1 VATETV
7 NRHPLSFHTVFTNF
21 LNPSDTRFAVSL
33 QIGNVKTLTL
43 LLLTV
48 STLALSIPARADGFI
63 VINRP
68 ASPIVAPFPYAPL
81 EVSYHHVNVKIDGQ
95 ICTTSVDEEFYNPN
109 PQRLEGTYLFPV
121 PKTAQIDKFTMEING
136 RQTEAE
142 LLPADKARS
151 IYEDI
156 VRRERDPALLEYADR
171 DVFRV
176 HIYPIE
182 GNSRKE
188 VKISYTEVLKADSG
202 LVSYTYPLNTEK
214 FSAAPI
220 HDVSIAVQL
229 NSDRPLTSIYSPTHD
244 VEIKRPD
251 PNHAVIGYEAKD
263 VRPDTDFQLFF
274 APQKQD
280 VSLDLLT
287 YRADPDDD
295 GYFLLLASP
304 GINSKSTHLP
314 KDVTF
319 VLDTSGSMADDN
331 KLVQA
336 KKALNYCLANLNP
349 DDRFEIIR
357 FSTEPEP
364 LFGKLTPASDDSV
377 ASAQK
382 FVSALK
388 PEGGTAIFDALHQA
402 MALRS
407 ADSNRPYIVV
417 FITDGM
423 PTVGETSDD
432 AIVAETDQAADQGTR
447 VFCFGLGTDVNAHLL
462 DRIAEHTRA
471 VSDYVLPNEDI
482 EIKVSNFF
490 AKIHEPVLS
499 NVKLA
504 FPDGIR
510 VTKMYPQ
517 EMPDLFQGDQLVL
530 CGRYSGDGSGDCVI
544 DGDAGGQHQHFTV
557 PVAFPKTADAQAFVP
572 RLWAS
577 RRVAYLLDQ
586 IRLHGENDEL
596 KTEATDLARQ
606 FGLVTP
612 YTAYLIMQDEQGR
625 HVAEENQVMRD
636 FGKDASAQSSASVAF
651 DTFVKRTDGSAGVA
665 VARLQ
670 NTEKYAMHD
679 ESDLLAGNVEAAQA
693 MNVPIDA
700 VTAASAA
707 PMGGTSYNTI
717 QAPSNDA
724 NTRVVQ
730 YTQRAKYIAGR
741 AFFQNG
747 NQWIDN
753 NVSKQNS
760 GQSVRIKFGSDDYF
774 NLIAQNPEARPWLAL
789 GQNVKLVLNNTV
801 YDIYDDAN

>member
-1 VATETV
+1 
-7 NRHPLSFHTVFTNF
+7 
-21 LNPSDTRFAVSL
+21 
-33 QIGNVKTLTL
+33 VKTKALLFLLASVL
-43 LLLTV
+43 LLAPA
-48 STLALSIPARADGFI
+48 ALVRADGFI

-68 ASPIVAPFPYAPL
+68 VPVPNAPFPYAPL
-81 EVSYHHVNVKIDGQ
+81 EVGYHHVNVKIDGQ
-95 ICTTSVDEEFYNPN
+95 ICTTTVDEAFYNPN
-109 PQRLEGTYLFPV
+109 SQQLEGTYLFPV
-121 PKTAQIDKFTMEING
+121 PKTAQIDKFTMNING
-136 RQTEAE
+136 KDTDAE
-142 LLPADKARS
+142 LLDADKARA

-171 DVFRV
+171 GVFRV
-176 HIYPIE
+176 HVYPIE
-182 GNSRKE
+182 GHSHKT
-188 VKISYTEVLKADSG
+188 VKISYTEVLKSDSG
-202 LVSYTYPLNTEK
+202 LVSYIYPLNTEK
-214 FSAAPI
+214 FSSALI

-229 NSDRPLTSIYSPTHD
+229 NSDRALTSIYSPTHD

-287 YRADPDDD
+287 YRDKPDDD

-304 GINSKSTHLP
+304 GLKAKEHHLP

-336 KKALNYCLANLNP
+336 KKALAFCLANLNP

-357 FSTEPEP
+357 FSTEPEQ
-364 LFGKLTPASDDSV
+364 LFGKLTSASEENV
-377 ASAQK
+377 ADAQK
-382 FVSALK
+382 FVKKLN

-402 MALRS
+402 MALRPEKS
-407 ADSNRPYIVV
+407 DRPYVVV

-423 PTVGETSDD
+423 PTVGETNDD
-432 AIVAETDQAADQGTR
+432 AIVAETDRAADDGTR

-471 VSDYVLPNEDI
+471 VSDYILPDEDL
-482 EIKVSNFF
+482 EVKVSNFF
-490 AKIHEPVLS
+490 AKIREPVLS
-499 NVKLA
+499 DVKLT
-504 FPDGIR
+504 FPDGIK

-517 EMPDLFQGDQLVL
+517 QMPDLFRGDQLVL
-530 CGRYSGDGSGDCVI
+530 CGRYSGDGSGDCLI
-544 DGDAGGQHQHFTV
+544 EGNAGGEKESFKV
-557 PVAFPKTADAQAFVP
+557 PVTFPKSSDAQPFVS

-577 RRVAYLLDQ
+577 RRVAYLMDE
-586 IRLHGENDEL
+586 IRLHGENSEL
-596 KTEATDLARQ
+596 KNEATDLARQ

-612 YTAYLIMQDEQGR
+612 YTAYLIMEDEQGR

-636 FGKDASAQSSASVAF
+636 LATDKDASVSASGAYDLF
-651 DTFVKRTDGSAGVA
+651 KSKTEGATGSAGVA
-665 VARLQ
+665 VAKAQ
-670 NTEKYAMHD
+670 NSMKYARQAMD
-679 ESDLLAGNVEAAQA
+679 SLETANAQAAVA
-693 MNVPIDA
+693 MNVP
-700 VTAASAA
+700 TAAAQPVPA
-707 PMGGTSYNTI
+707 PPLAGTSYNTI
-717 QAPSNDA
+717 SAPADDA

-753 NVSKQNS
+753 NVSAQNS
-760 GQSVRIKFGSDDYF
+760 ANAVRVKFGSDDYF
-774 NLIAQNPEARPWLAL
+774 ALIAQHPEARPWLAL
-789 GQNVKLVLNNTV
+789 GQNVKLLLASTV
-801 YDIYDDAN
+801 YDIYGDTTTN

>member
-1 VATETV
+1 MKFRA
-7 NRHPLSFHTVFTNF
+7 FF
-21 LNPSDTRFAVSL
+21 
-33 QIGNVKTLTL
+33 L
-43 LLLTV
+43 LLALTGF
-48 STLALSIPARADGFI
+48 ARADGFI

-68 ASPIVAPFPYAPL
+68 VSPIPAPFPYAPL
-81 EVSYHHVNVKIDGQ
+81 EVSFHHVNVKIEGQ

-109 PQRLEGTYLFPV
+109 GQTLEGTYLFPV
-121 PKTAQIDKFTMEING
+121 PVDAQIDKFSMEING
-136 RQTEAE
+136 KETEAE
-142 LLPADKARS
+142 LLPADKARA

-171 DVFRV
+171 GVFRV
-176 HIYPIE
+176 HVYPIE

-214 FSAAPI
+214 FSSALI

-229 NSDRPLTSIYSPTHD
+229 NSDRPLTSIYSPTHE

-251 PNHAVIGYEAKD
+251 ANHAVVGFEAKD

-287 YRADPDDD
+287 YRDKADDD

-304 GINSKSTHLP
+304 GSKAKAHHLP

-336 KKALNYCLANLNP
+336 KKALRYCLANLNE
-349 DDRFEIIR
+349 DDRFEIVR

-364 LFGKLTPASDDSV
+364 LFGKLTPASADSV
-377 ASAQK
+377 DTAQK
-382 FVSALK
+382 FVDKLK
-388 PEGGTAIFDALHQA
+388 PSGGTAIFDALHQA
-402 MALRS
+402 MALRPEKS
-407 ADSNRPYIVV
+407 DRPFVVV

-423 PTVGETSDD
+423 PTVGETNDD
-432 AIVAETDQAADQGTR
+432 KIVAETDAAAAQGTR

-462 DRIAEHTRA
+462 DRIAENTRA
-471 VSDYVLPNEDI
+471 VSDYILPEEDL
-482 EIKVSNFF
+482 EVKVSNFF
-490 AKIHEPVLS
+490 AKIKEPVLS
-499 NVKLA
+499 DVKLT
-504 FPDGIR
+504 FPDGIK

-517 EMPDLFQGDQLVL
+517 TMPDLFQGDQLVL

-544 DGDAGGQHQHFTV
+544 TGDAGGEPQTFKV
-557 PVAFPKTADAQAFVP
+557 PVNFAKMSDAQPFVP

-577 RRVAYLLDQ
+577 RRVAYLLDE
-586 IRLHGENDEL
+586 IRLHGENNEL
-596 KTEATDLARQ
+596 KSEATDLARQ

-612 YTAYLIMQDEQGR
+612 YTAYLIMQDESGR
-625 HVAEENQVMRD
+625 GVAEKNQVMKD
-636 FGKDASAQSSASVAF
+636 FALDKEANVSATDAYEKFQNQ
-651 DTFVKRTDGSAGVA
+651 TDGSTGVR
-665 VARLQ
+665 VARMQNALKSSGPVDSSMLQ
-670 NTEKYAMHD
+670 
-679 ESDLLAGNVEAAQA
+679 GNMEAAAA
-693 MNVPIDA
+693 MNLPTSA
-700 VTAASAA
+700 VTAAPAA
-707 PMGGTSYNTI
+707 PMGGTSYNTV
-717 QAPSNDA
+717 QAPA
-724 NTRVVQ
+724 TEARARVVQ

-753 NVSKQNS
+753 NVSAQNS
-760 GQSVRIKFGSDDYF
+760 DKSVRIKFGSDEYF
-774 NLIAQNPEARPWLAL
+774 TLLAQHPEARPWLAL
-789 GQNVKLVLNNTV
+789 GENVKVLLASTV
-801 YDIYDDAN
+801 YDIYDDTN

>member
-1 VATETV
+1 MKIQA
-7 NRHPLSFHTVFTNF
+7 
-21 LNPSDTRFAVSL
+21 
-33 QIGNVKTLTL
+33 L
-43 LLLTV
+43 LLLTA
-48 STLALSIPARADGFI
+48 STLLLAFSAPVRADGFI

-68 ASPIVAPFPYAPL
+68 VSPIPAPFPYAPL
-81 EVSYHHVNVKIDGQ
+81 EVTYHHVNVRIDGQ

-121 PKTAQIDKFTMEING
+121 PVTAQIDKFTMEING
-136 RQTEAE
+136 QETEAE
-142 LLPADKARS
+142 LLPADKARA

-171 DVFRV
+171 GVFRV
-176 HIYPIE
+176 HVYPIE
-182 GNSRKE
+182 GNSRKQ
-188 VKISYTEVLKADSG
+188 VKISYTEILKADAG

-214 FSAAPI
+214 FSSAPI
-220 HDVSIAVQL
+220 HDVSISVQL

-244 VEIKRPD
+244 VEITRPD
-251 PNHAVIGYEAKD
+251 PNHAVVGYEAKD

-287 YRADPDDD
+287 YRADENDD

-304 GINSKSTHLP
+304 GAKAKATHLP

-319 VLDTSGSMADDN
+319 VLDTSGSMADDD

-336 KKALNYCLANLNP
+336 KKALAFCLANLNE

-357 FSTEPEP
+357 FSTEPEQ

-377 ASAQK
+377 ATAQK
-382 FVSALK
+382 FVKKLK
-388 PEGGTAIFDALHQA
+388 PQGGTAIFDALHQA
-402 MALRS
+402 MALRPDKS
-407 ADSNRPYIVV
+407 DRPYVVV

-423 PTVGETSDD
+423 PTVGETNDD

-462 DRIAEHTRA
+462 DRIAEHTHA
-471 VSDYVLPNEDI
+471 VSDYILPNEDL
-482 EIKVSNFF
+482 EIKISSFF
-490 AKIHEPVLS
+490 AKIREPVLA
-499 NVKLA
+499 NVKLT

-517 EMPDLFQGDQLVL
+517 AMPDLFQGDQLVL
-530 CGRYSGDGSGDCVI
+530 CGRYSGEGSGDCVI
-544 DGDAGGQHQHFTV
+544 EGNAGGERQSFKV
-557 PVAFPKTADAQAFVP
+557 PVTFPRTSSAQPFVP

-577 RRVAYLLDQ
+577 RRVAYLLDE

-596 KTEATDLARQ
+596 KNEATDLARQ

-612 YTAYLIMQDEQGR
+612 YTAYLIMEDERGR
-625 HVAEENQVMRD
+625 HVAEEDQVMRD
-636 FGKDASAQSSASVAF
+636 FARDKDAQA
-651 DTFVKRTDGSAGVA
+651 SAGGAYNAFRNQADGPSGVA
-665 VARLQ
+665 IARLQ
-670 NTEKYAMHD
+670 NTMKYSTHAA
-679 ESDLLAGNVEAAQA
+679 SDLTSVNAEAAKA
-693 MNVPIDA
+693 MNVPVDA
-700 VTAASAA
+700 VTATTA
-707 PMGGTSYNTI
+707 PMSGTSYNTI
-717 QAPSNDA
+717 QAPA
-724 NTRVVQ
+724 LEAGTRVVQ

-753 NVSKQNS
+753 SVSKQNG

-774 NLIAQNPEARPWLAL
+774 ALLAAHPEARPWLAL
-789 GQNVKLVLNNTV
+789 GQNVKLLLASTV
-801 YDIYDDAN
+801 YDIYDDTATN

>member
-1 VATETV
+1 VTIRALIL
-7 NRHPLSFHTVFTNF
+7 LSSSALVLAFT
-21 LNPSDTRFAVSL
+21 SL
-33 QIGNVKTLTL
+33 
-43 LLLTV
+43 
-48 STLALSIPARADGFI
+48 ARADGFI

-68 ASPIVAPFPYAPL
+68 SFPISAPFPYAPL

-109 PQRLEGTYLFPV
+109 AQQLEGTYLFPV
-121 PKTAQIDKFTMEING
+121 PATAQIDKFTMEING
-136 RQTEAE
+136 QETEAE
-142 LLPADKARS
+142 LLPADKARA

-171 DVFRV
+171 GVFRV
-176 HIYPIE
+176 HVYPIE
-182 GNSRKE
+182 GNSRKH

-220 HDVSIAVQL
+220 HDVSITVEL
-229 NSDRPLTSIYSPTHD
+229 NSDRPITSIYSPTQE
-244 VEIKRPD
+244 VEIKRSD
-251 PNHAVIGYEAKD
+251 PNHAVVGYEAKD

-287 YRADPDDD
+287 YRDDPDQD

-304 GINSKSTHLP
+304 GANAKARHLP

-336 KKALNYCLANLNP
+336 KKALAFCLANLNE

-364 LFGKLTPASDDSV
+364 LFGKLTPASEDSV
-377 ASAQK
+377 SDAQK
-382 FVSALK
+382 FVAKLK

-402 MALRS
+402 MALRPDKS
-407 ADSNRPYIVV
+407 DRPYVVV

-423 PTVGETSDD
+423 PTVGETNND
-432 AIVAETDQAADQGTR
+432 AIVAETDEAADQGTR

-462 DRIAEHTRA
+462 DRIAENTHA
-471 VSDYVLPNEDI
+471 VSDYILPSEDL

-490 AKIHEPVLS
+490 AKIREPVLS
-499 NVKLA
+499 QVKLT
-504 FPDGIR
+504 FPDGIK

-517 EMPDLFQGDQLVL
+517 AMPDLFQGDQLVL
-530 CGRYSGDGSGDCVI
+530 CGRFSGDGSGDCTI
-544 DGDAGGQHQHFTV
+544 EGDAGGDHLTFKV
-557 PVAFPKTADAQAFVP
+557 PVTFAKTSTAQPFVP

-577 RRVAYLLDQ
+577 RRVAYLLDE
-586 IRLHGENDEL
+586 IRLHGENEEL

-612 YTAYLIMQDEQGR
+612 YTAYLIMEDENGR
-625 HVAEENQVMRD
+625 HVATGNQVMKD
-636 FGKDASAQSSASVAF
+636 FALDSLATSSASGAYEKFKSQADGETGVRVARMQNEMKSSLAV
-651 DTFVKRTDGSAGVA
+651 DSSLSRGNAEAA
-665 VARLQ
+665 VA
-670 NTEKYAMHD
+670 M
-679 ESDLLAGNVEAAQA
+679 S
-693 MNVPIDA
+693 VP
-700 VTAASAA
+700 VTATMAPAA
-707 PMGGTSYNTI
+707 PMGGTSFNTV
-717 QAPSNDA
+717 QAPAPDA
-724 NTRVVQ
+724 GSRVLQ

-753 NVSKQNS
+753 NVSKQNDEK
-760 GQSVRIKFGSDDYF
+760 SVRIKFGSDEYF
-774 NLIAQNPEARPWLAL
+774 ALLVQHPEARPWLAL
-789 GQNVKLVLNNTV
+789 GENVKVLLGSTV
-801 YDIYDDAN
+801 YDVYDDTN

>member
-1 VATETV
+1 MKIPA
-7 NRHPLSFHTVFTNF
+7 
-21 LNPSDTRFAVSL
+21 
-33 QIGNVKTLTL
+33 
-43 LLLTV
+43 LLLTAFAL
-48 STLALSIPARADGFI
+48 TLGLPVVRADGFI
-63 VINRP
+63 VINPPPRP
-68 ASPIVAPFPYAPL
+68 ISAPFPYAPL

-109 PQRLEGTYLFPV
+109 QQRLEGTYLFPV
-121 PKTAQIDKFTMEING
+121 PANAQIDKFTMEING
-136 RQTEAE
+136 KETEAE
-142 LLPADKARS
+142 LLPADKART

-171 DVFRV
+171 GVFRV
-176 HIYPIE
+176 RVYPIE

-188 VKISYTEVLKADSG
+188 FKISYTEVLKADSG
-202 LVSYTYPLNTEK
+202 LVNYTYPLNTEK
-214 FSAAPI
+214 FSAALI

-229 NSDRPLTSIYSPTHD
+229 NSDRPITSIYSPTQE
-244 VEIKRPD
+244 VEITRPD
-251 PNHAVIGYEAKD
+251 PNHAVVGYEAKD

-287 YRADPDDD
+287 YRENADDD

-304 GINSKSTHLP
+304 GVKQKEKPLP

-319 VLDTSGSMADDN
+319 VLDTSGSMSEDE

-336 KKALNYCLANLNP
+336 KKALSYCLANLNP

-364 LFGKLTPASDDSV
+364 LFGKLTSASDSAV
-377 ASAQK
+377 ADAQK
-382 FVSALK
+382 FVAKLR
-388 PEGGTAIFDALHQA
+388 PQGGTAIFDALHQA
-402 MALRS
+402 MSLRPDKS
-407 ADSNRPYIVV
+407 DRPYVVV

-423 PTVGETSDD
+423 PTVGETNSD
-432 AIVAETDQAADQGTR
+432 AIVAETDAAADSGTR

-462 DRIAEHTRA
+462 DRIAEHTHA
-471 VSDYVLPNEDI
+471 VSDYILPSEDL

-490 AKIHEPVLS
+490 AKIREPVLS
-499 NVKLA
+499 NVKLT
-504 FPDGIR
+504 FPDGIK

-517 EMPDLFQGDQLVL
+517 TMPDLFKGDQLVL

-544 DGDAGGQHQHFTV
+544 EGDAGGEHQTFKV
-557 PVAFPKTADAQAFVP
+557 PVIFAKTSTAQPFVP

-577 RRVAYLLDQ
+577 RRVAYLLDE
-586 IRLHGENDEL
+586 IRLHGENAEL
-596 KTEATDLARQ
+596 KDEATDLARQ

-612 YTAYLIMQDEQGR
+612 YTAYLIMEDEQGR

-636 FGKDASAQSSASVAF
+636 FAKDAQATVSANGAYTKFKNEQGG
-651 DTFVKRTDGSAGVA
+651 DTGVR

-670 NTEKYAMHD
+670 N
-679 ESDLLAGNVEAAQA
+679 DLKGSMQVDSSLDSVNAEAARA
-693 MNVPIDA
+693 MDVPA
-700 VTAASAA
+700 STVSAAPAA
-707 PMGGTSYNTI
+707 PMGGTSFNTV
-717 QAPSNDA
+717 QPPSDDA

-747 NQWIDN
+747 NQWVDN
-753 NVSKQNS
+753 NVSKRNADK
-760 GQSVRIKFGSDDYF
+760 SVRIKFGSDDYF
-774 NLIAQNPEARPWLAL
+774 ALITQHPEARPWLAL
-789 GQNVKLVLNNTV
+789 GENVKLLLDSTV
-801 YDIYDDAN
+801 YDVYDDSTPNTNKS

>member
-1 VATETV
+1 MK
-7 NRHPLSFHTVFTNF
+7 
-21 LNPSDTRFAVSL
+21 
-33 QIGNVKTLTL
+33 ILTL
-43 LLLTV
+43 LLLTA
-48 STLALSIPARADGFI
+48 STLALAIPVRADGFI

-68 ASPIVAPFPYAPL
+68 GPVPIGHFPFAPL

-109 PQRLEGTYLFPV
+109 PQQLEGTYLFPV

-136 RQTEAE
+136 KETEAE
-142 LLPADKARS
+142 LLPADKART

-171 DVFRV
+171 GVFRV
-176 HIYPIE
+176 HVYPIE
-182 GNSRKE
+182 GNSRKQ

-214 FSAAPI
+214 FSSAPI
-220 HDVSIAVQL
+220 HDVSITVQL
-229 NSDRPLTSIYSPTHD
+229 NSDRALTSIYSPTHD

-251 PNHAVIGYEAKD
+251 ANHALIGYEAKD

-287 YRADPDDD
+287 YRTDSDND

-304 GINSKSTHLP
+304 GINSKSSHLP

-336 KKALNYCLANLNP
+336 KKALAYCLANLNE
-349 DDRFEIIR
+349 DDRFEIVR
-357 FSTEPEP
+357 FSTEPEQ
-364 LFGKLTPASDDSV
+364 LFGKLTPASESAV
-377 ASAQK
+377 ADAQK
-382 FVSALK
+382 FVRKLK

-402 MALRS
+402 MALRPEKS
-407 ADSNRPYIVV
+407 ERPYVVV

-462 DRIAEHTRA
+462 DRIAEHTHA
-471 VSDYVLPNEDI
+471 VSDYILPNEDL

-499 NVKLA
+499 DVKLT
-504 FPDGIR
+504 FPDGIK

-517 EMPDLFQGDQLVL
+517 AMPDLFQGDQLVL

-544 DGDAGGQHQHFTV
+544 EGNAGGEHQSFKV
-557 PVAFPKTADAQAFVP
+557 PVTFAKTSDAQPFVP

-577 RRVAYLLDQ
+577 RRVAYLLDE

-596 KTEATDLARQ
+596 KNEATDLARQ

-612 YTAYLIMQDEQGR
+612 YTAYLIMEDEQGR
-625 HVAEENQVMRD
+625 HVAVENQVMQD
-636 FGKDASAQSSASVAF
+636 FAKDTQAKSSAGGAYDSF
-651 DTFVKRTDGSAGVA
+651 NNQTDGIAGVA
-665 VARLQ
+665 VARSQ
-670 NTEKYAMHD
+670 NSMKSSMQVD
-679 ESDLLAGNVEAAQA
+679 SDLANANAEAAVA
-693 MNVPIDA
+693 MNVPA
-700 VTAASAA
+700 ETATAAPTA
-707 PMGGTSYNTI
+707 PMPGTSYNTV
-717 QAPSNDA
+717 QPPSADA
-724 NTRVVQ
+724 STRVVQ
-730 YTQRAKYIAGR
+730 YTQRAKYVAGR

-753 NVSKQNS
+753 NVSKQN
-760 GQSVRIKFGSDDYF
+760 GGPSVRIKFGSDDYF

-789 GQNVKLVLNNTV
+789 GQNIKVVLNNTV
-801 YDIYDDAN
+801 YDIYDDTATN

>member
-1 VATETV
+1 
-7 NRHPLSFHTVFTNF
+7 
-21 LNPSDTRFAVSL
+21 
-33 QIGNVKTLTL
+33 VKIRS
-43 LLLTV
+43 LLLTAF
-48 STLALSIPARADGFI
+48 ALILGFPSLVRADGFI

-68 ASPIVAPFPYAPL
+68 ATPIPAPFPYAPL

-109 PQRLEGTYLFPV
+109 AQRLEGTYLFPI
-121 PKTAQIDKFTMEING
+121 PATAQIDKFTMQING
-136 RQTEAE
+136 QETEAE

-171 DVFRV
+171 GVFRV
-176 HIYPIE
+176 RIYPIE

-188 VKISYTEVLKADSG
+188 IKISYTEVLKADSG

-214 FSAAPI
+214 FSSAPI

-229 NSDRPLTSIYSPTHD
+229 NSDRPLTSIYSPTQE

-251 PNHAVIGYEAKD
+251 PNHAVVGWEAKD

-287 YRADPDDD
+287 YRQDADDD

-304 GINSKSTHLP
+304 GVNAKQRHLP

-319 VLDTSGSMADDN
+319 VLDTSGSMADDQ

-336 KKALNYCLANLNP
+336 KKALGFCLANLNE

-364 LFGKLTPASDDSV
+364 LFGQLTPASESAV
-377 ASAQK
+377 ADAQK
-382 FVSALK
+382 FVRKLR

-402 MALRS
+402 MALRPEKS
-407 ADSNRPYIVV
+407 DRPYVVV

-423 PTVGETSDD
+423 PTVGETNND
-432 AIVAETDQAADQGTR
+432 AIVAETDQAANQGTR

-462 DRIAEHTRA
+462 DRIAENTHA
-471 VSDYVLPNEDI
+471 VSDYILPDEDL

-490 AKIHEPVLS
+490 AKIREPVLS
-499 NVKLA
+499 NVKLS

-517 EMPDLFQGDQLVL
+517 TMPDLFQGDQLVL

-544 DGDAGGQHQHFTV
+544 EGDAGGEHQTYKV
-557 PVAFPKTADAQAFVP
+557 PVTFAKTSDAQPFVP

-577 RRVAYLLDQ
+577 RRVAYLLDE
-586 IRLHGENDEL
+586 IRLHGENPEL
-596 KTEATDLARQ
+596 KSEATDLARQ

-612 YTAYLIMQDEQGR
+612 YTAYLIMEDEQGR

-636 FGKDASAQSSASVAF
+636 FAKDADAQSRAGGAYDKF
-651 DTFVKRTDGSAGVA
+651 KHQADGDTGVR
-665 VARLQ
+665 VARL
-670 NTEKYAMHD
+670 ERD
-679 ESDLLAGNVEAAQA
+679 LESGMAVDSSLSRGNAEAAQA
-693 MNVPIDA
+693 MNVPA
-700 VTAASAA
+700 STVTAAVAA
-707 PMGGTSYNTI
+707 PMAGTGFNTV
-717 QAPSNDA
+717 QAPSLDA

-730 YTQRAKYIAGR
+730 YAQRAKYIAGR

-747 NQWIDN
+747 NQWVDN
-753 NVSKQNS
+753 NVSKQNADK
-760 GQSVRIKFGSDDYF
+760 SVRIKFGSDEYF
-774 NLIAQNPEARPWLAL
+774 ALLTQHPEARPWLAL
-789 GQNVKLVLNNTV
+789 GENVKLLLSSTV
-801 YDIYDDAN
+801 YDIYDDGPN

>member
-1 VATETV
+1 M
-7 NRHPLSFHTVFTNF
+7 NIRS
-21 LNPSDTRFAVSL
+21 
-33 QIGNVKTLTL
+33 L
-43 LLLTV
+43 LLL
-48 STLALSIPARADGFI
+48 SASALLLALPAPVRADGFI

-68 ASPIVAPFPYAPL
+68 VSPIPAPFPYAPL
-81 EVSYHHVNVKIDGQ
+81 EVTYHHVNVKIDGQ

-136 RQTEAE
+136 KETEAE
-142 LLPADKARS
+142 LLDADKARA

-171 DVFRV
+171 GVFRV
-176 HIYPIE
+176 HVYPIE
-182 GNSRKE
+182 GNSRKQ

-214 FSAAPI
+214 FSSAPI

-244 VEIKRPD
+244 VEINRPD

-280 VSLDLLT
+280 VSLDLLA
-287 YRADPDDD
+287 YRDSDAAASDDD

-304 GINSKSTHLP
+304 GVKAKDSHLP

-336 KKALNYCLANLNP
+336 KKALAFCLANLNE
-349 DDRFEIIR
+349 DDHFEIIR
-357 FSTEPEP
+357 FSTEPEQ
-364 LFGKLTPASDDSV
+364 LFGKLSPANEENV
-377 ASAQK
+377 ADAQK
-382 FVSALK
+382 FVSKLK
-388 PEGGTAIFDALHQA
+388 PQGGTAIFDALHQA
-402 MALRS
+402 MALRPGKS
-407 ADSNRPYIVV
+407 DRPYVVV

-432 AIVAETDQAADQGTR
+432 AIVGETDQAADQGTR
-447 VFCFGLGTDVNAHLL
+447 IFCFGLGTDVNAHLL

-471 VSDYVLPNEDI
+471 VSDYILPNEDL

-490 AKIHEPVLS
+490 AKIRNPVLAD
-499 NVKLA
+499 VKLT

-517 EMPDLFQGDQLVL
+517 QMPDLFQGDQLVL
-530 CGRYSGDGSGDCVI
+530 CGRYSGEGSGDCVI
-544 DGDAGGQHQHFTV
+544 EGNAGGEQQTFKI
-557 PVAFPKTADAQAFVP
+557 PVTFPKISEEQPFVP

-577 RRVAYLLDQ
+577 RRVAYLLDE
-586 IRLHGENDEL
+586 IRLHGENAEL
-596 KTEATDLARQ
+596 KSEATDLARQ

-625 HVAEENQVMRD
+625 HVAEQNQVMQD
-636 FGKDASAQSSASVAF
+636 FAKDKEAQASAGGAFDSFTNETGGQTGVSVARSQN
-651 DTFVKRTDGSAGVA
+651 DLKYGYNVDGSISKA
-665 VARLQ
+665 
-670 NTEKYAMHD
+670 NTD
-679 ESDLLAGNVEAAQA
+679 AAIA
-693 MNVPIDA
+693 MNVP
-700 VTAASAA
+700 ASVAMPATSA
-707 PMGGTSYNTI
+707 PVMGGTSYNTI
-717 QAPSNDA
+717 QEASLDA
-724 NTRVVQ
+724 NARVIQ

-753 NVSKQNS
+753 NVSKQNDDK
-760 GQSVRIKFGSDDYF
+760 SVRIKFGSDDYF
-774 NLIAQNPEARPWLAL
+774 ALLAQHPEARPWLAL
-789 GQNVKLVLNNTV
+789 GQNVKLLLASTV
-801 YDIYDDAN
+801 YDIYDDSATN